1 MENENKDLGLSLNK
15 KTVGAICAVLA
26 LILVL
31 IGALTQI
38 LPRGEYQTAVQ
49 DGHTVIVDGT
59 YTETRDYKMPIWKI
73 ALSPI
78 LCFGS
83 EQAATGIGI
92 IAIIIFVKTGILS
105 GAPVEMT
112 WTQGLSILAAALP
125 MAIVGYFS
133 AIYQGRVS
141 ASGVS
146 LIAKKPTELVKGM
159 TMAALVEFYAV
170 LALLVS
176 FIAVN
181 NVNLG

>member
-1 MENENKDLGLSLNK
+1 MNNVGLFLAILGAALAVGLSGIGSARG
-15 KTVGAICAVLA
+15 VGLVGEAGAGLLSEDSSMFTKV
-26 LILVL
+26 LVL
-31 IGALTQI
+31 ELLPGTQGLYGFLIG
-38 LPRGEYQTAVQ
+38 
-49 DGHTVIVDGT
+49 
-59 YTETRDYKMPIWKI
+59 
-73 ALSPI
+73 
-78 LCFGS
+78 
-83 EQAATGIGI
+83 
-92 IAIIIFVKTGILS
+92 IIIFVKTGILS

-112 WTQGLSILAAALP
+112 WVQGLSILAAALP

-176 FIAVN
+176 FIAIN
-181 NVNLG
+181 NINLG